1 MVKLETL
8 INDGYNFF
16 TGVPDSGLKYFI
28 NDPNIKNPKEFVE
41 NLDKKMLNIMYE
53 RVKQDLNEN
62 K

>member
-1 MVKLETL
+1 ME
-8 INDGYNFF
+8 
-16 TGVPDSGLKYFI
+16 
-28 NDPNIKNPKEFVE
+28 NPKEFIE